1 MKKTTIIN
9 LIYSVIVSLSLLIG
23 ASLVSSCSCSF
34 IQYSDI
40 NDYKGSVIL
49 GIEADTVVST
59 IKYDVDVYTK
69 EGKYESLIL
78 RKNVGKRYKTGDTIR

>member
-23 ASLVSSCSCSF
+23 ASLISSCDISY

-40 NDYKGSVIL
+40 NDYKGSVIVAM
-49 GIEADTVVST
+49 EADTIATT
-59 IKYDVDVYTK
+59 IKYDVEVITPKGDYK
-69 EGKYESLIL
+69 SLIL
-78 RKNVGKRYKTGDTIR
+78 HKWVGEHFKPGDTIR

>member
-1 MKKTTIIN
+1 MKKKTLIE
-9 LIYSVIVSLSLLIG
+9 LIYSVIISLSLLIG

-49 GIEADTVVST
+49 GIDADTIQTT
-59 IKYDVDVYTK
+59 IKYDVDVLTK
-69 EGKYESLIL
+69 NGNYESLIL
-78 RKNVGKRYKTGDTIR
+78 RKRVGERYKTGDTIK

>member
-23 ASLVSSCSCSF
+23 ASLISSCDISY

-49 GIEADTVVST
+49 GIEADTIATT

-69 EGKYESLIL
+69 EGKYELLIL
-78 RKNVGKRYKTGDTIR
+78 RKNVGKRYKTGDTIK